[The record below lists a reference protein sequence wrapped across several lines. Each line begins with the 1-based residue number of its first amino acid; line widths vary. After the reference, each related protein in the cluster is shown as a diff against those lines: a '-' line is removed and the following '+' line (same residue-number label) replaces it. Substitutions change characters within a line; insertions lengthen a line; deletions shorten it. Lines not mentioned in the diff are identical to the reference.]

1 MIMQRNAFPPKA
13 VIGCCEHSVDHSD
26 VGVLSE
32 VQPLVQY
39 PVRVAPQCADYAAL
53 SSDANRLIPE

>member
-13 VIGCCEHSVDHSD
+13 VIGCCEHSVDQSD

-32 VQPLVQY
+32 VQPLVHY
-39 PVRVAPQCADYAAL
+39 PVRVAP
-53 SSDANRLIPE
+53 